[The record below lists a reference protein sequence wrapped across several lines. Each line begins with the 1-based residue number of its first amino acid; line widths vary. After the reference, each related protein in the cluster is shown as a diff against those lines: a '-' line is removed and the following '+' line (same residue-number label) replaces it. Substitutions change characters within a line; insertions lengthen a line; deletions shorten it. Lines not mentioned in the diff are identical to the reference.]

1 MAFFSKKSE
10 KQKYFTTATIITKGT
25 ISLGDF
31 IGDDSIHVD
40 GKVEGDIKVN
50 SVLVVGRDGVVN
62 GNIKAQQ
69 VICSGEIHGDMISDS
84 VEVLEMGKLNGHI
97 KVNKALIKGS
107 FKGSVICSGLFIAKN
122 ALMEANIQAKNVIA
136 GGTFIGTIA
145 CQVLKVADTGYIK
158 GKMFA
163 NRIINEG
170 GHVEGFIGKLGDLYI
185 GNPQLASYA
194 DILNSQKDIVLL
206 SHQEYEVNIEEEI
219 KQAQNPSSAK
229 DIEFVTDVDFD
240 MQDEVNIKL
249 AS

>member
-1 MAFFSKKSE
+1 MAFFTKKSE
-10 KQKYFTTATIITKGT
+10 KQKYFKAATIITKGT
-25 ISLGDF
+25 VSLGDF

-50 SVLVVGRDGVVN
+50 SVVVIGCDGVVN

-69 VICSGEIHGDMISDS
+69 VICSGEINGDIISDS
-84 VEVLEMGKLNGHI
+84 VEVLATGKLNGHI

-107 FKGSVICSGLFIAKN
+107 LSGSVICSGLFIAQD
-122 ALMEANIQAKNVIA
+122 ALTQANIQAKNVVA

-170 GHVEGFIGKLGDLYI
+170 GHVEGFIGKLSDLYI
-185 GNPQLASYA
+185 GNPQLATYA
-194 DILNSQKDIVLL
+194 NILNSPKDIVLL
-206 SHQEYEVNIEEEI
+206 PHNEYEVDIEEEI
-219 KQAQNPSSAK
+219 EHAKNPSSTK
-229 DIEFVTDVDFD
+229 DVAFVIDVDFD
-240 MQDEVNIKL
+240 MREEVDVRL

>member
-1 MAFFSKKSE
+1 MAFFSKKRE
-10 KQKYFTTATIITKGT
+10 KQKFFSAATIITKGT

-50 SVLVVGRDGVVN
+50 NVVIIGRDGVVN

-69 VICSGEIHGDMISDS
+69 VLCSGEINGDIISDS
-84 VEVLEMGKLNGHI
+84 IEVLETGRVNGHI

-107 FKGSVICSGLFIAKN
+107 FKGSAICSGLFIAKK
-122 ALMEANIQAKNVIA
+122 ALMEANIQAKNVVA

-145 CQVLKVADTGYIK
+145 CQVFKVADTGYIK

-170 GHVEGFIGKLGDLYI
+170 GHVEGFIGKLSDFYI
-185 GNPQLASYA
+185 GNPQLAAYA
-194 DILNSQKDIVLL
+194 RILNSQKDIVLL
-206 SHQEYEVNIEEEI
+206 AHQEYEVNIEEEI
-219 KQAQNPSSAK
+219 EHAQNSSSTK
-229 DIEFVTDVDFD
+229 GVEFVMDVDFD
-240 MQDEVNIKL
+240 MQDEANVRL
-249 AS
+249 VS